1 MKQNQAKAQSP
12 EGGKTILILP
22 LLVSIFLLSACTLL
36 PKKAEIPEDID
47 SQSPPVAGSDESV
60 INNETQENMQN
71 DQNPIVGL
79 KTKNGQIVI
88 KLYADKCPNT
98 IKNFLEKVNS
108 GFYDNLK
115 FHRVIDGFMAQG
127 GDPLGTGT
135 GGGKQKSELNDI
147 PFVRGS
153 LGLARTADTKEY
165 SNDSQFFI
173 CFKTEGCQHLTGD
186 YVNFGEVVS
195 GLEILD
201 QIQQDDLILEI
212 TTQTK

>member
-12 EGGKTILILP
+12 EGGKAILILP
-22 LLVSIFLLSACTLL
+22 FLASLFFLSACTLL
-36 PKKAEIPEDID
+36 PKKAEIPEETDRPSSLPD
-47 SQSPPVAGSDESV
+47 SSQSTV
-60 INNETQENMQN
+60 NNQTQPNMPN
-71 DQNPIVGL
+71 DQNPIIGL
-79 KTKNGQIVI
+79 KTKNGQIII

-98 IKNFLEKVNS
+98 VKNFLEKVNS

-135 GGGKQKSELNDI
+135 GGGKQKSELNNL

-173 CFKTEGCQHLTGD
+173 CFKTEGCRHLTND